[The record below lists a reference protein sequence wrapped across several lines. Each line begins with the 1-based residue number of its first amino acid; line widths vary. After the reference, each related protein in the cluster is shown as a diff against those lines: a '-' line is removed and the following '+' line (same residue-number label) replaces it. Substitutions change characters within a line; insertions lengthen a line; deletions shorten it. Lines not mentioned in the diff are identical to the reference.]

1 MVKGR
6 CLLKAPDDPYA
17 DSEGYVPFGELV
29 DYSAGRSNGCTSWS
43 PSGRRA
49 DVGLGEGPTDDAL
62 RLSGID
68 DIVAVTRAVK
78 AGRSP
83 SRAGLYWNASW
94 LREIGSPN
102 FWPRETLEPALV
114 QYKEDH
120 PPPRPQAP
128 PICTESA
135 DSSGWVGAITQW
147 FTRDD

>member
-1 MVKGR
+1 VKGR

-17 DSEGYVPFGELV
+17 NDDGYVPFGQLV
-29 DYSAGRSNGCTSWS
+29 NYTGGRSNGCTTWS
-43 PSGRRA
+43 PSDAEQIIPIVKDR
-49 DVGLGEGPTDDAL
+49 PTTL
-62 RLSGID
+62 YIYPEST
-68 DIVAVTRAVK
+68 DIVAVARAMK

-83 SRAGLYWNASW
+83 SRAGLYWNTSC
-94 LREIGSPN
+94 LREIHSPN
-102 FWPRETLEPALV
+102 FWPRETLEPVLV

-128 PICTESA
+128 PMCRESA